1 VALARA
7 AESGYKPAPAA
18 TATKGRSGGDDNPKT
33 KEPKMKT
40 ILAALLAGTFLISLP
55 LRAEE
60 KAGAEKTEKSD
71 SKKKDKAA
79 KGEKKDDKGAAKTGG
94 GW

>member
-1 VALARA
+1 
-7 AESGYKPAPAA
+7 
-18 TATKGRSGGDDNPKT
+18 
-33 KEPKMKT
+33 MKT

-60 KAGAEKTEKSD
+60 KAGGEKTEKSE
-71 SKKKDKAA
+71 KGKKDKAA
-79 KGEKKDDKGAAKTGG
+79 KGEKKDDKGAAKSGG